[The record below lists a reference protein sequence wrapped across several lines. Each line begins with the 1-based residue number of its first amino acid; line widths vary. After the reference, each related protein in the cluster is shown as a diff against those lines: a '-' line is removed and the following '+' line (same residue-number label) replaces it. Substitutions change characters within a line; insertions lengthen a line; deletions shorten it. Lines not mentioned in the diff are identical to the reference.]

1 MVEAPKRSVCELAPE
16 HLARIR
22 RRLVG
27 ERGLGL
33 DGKAPLS
40 RPGSKSHE
48 SPTFIPVRMHE
59 GKKGGTAGARVNR
72 TPSLARDGYFFASHD
87 ILAGIGNTQ
96 YPRRCEELWESA

>member
-48 SPTFIPVRMHE
+48 SPTFIPVEDGRGEE
-59 GKKGGTAGARVNR
+59 GWYRGGNASIEPRPLRGTGIFLHR
-72 TPSLARDGYFFASHD
+72 TRFGLG
-87 ILAGIGNTQ
+87 
-96 YPRRCEELWESA
+96 

>member
-40 RPGSKSHE
+40 RPGPKE
-48 SPTFIPVRMHE
+48 P
-59 GKKGGTAGARVNR
+59 
-72 TPSLARDGYFFASHD
+72 
-87 ILAGIGNTQ
+87 
-96 YPRRCEELWESA
+96 